1 MDGTRI
7 ALVLTLWVAIG
18 LVTGLW
24 MTRRGHDA
32 WWTAIA
38 VVLGPL
44 FVPIA
49 LSRVER
55 RPRVAERGPDGSPGP
70 RSQTPGGPR
79 VLVGLDGSDDSQDA
93 LDRAL
98 DVFGD
103 HYGVLVLAEVV
114 SYDANEET
122 QSEPL
127 ERARERL
134 AAAAERIARPRVN
147 VEVLAGPPAEALR
160 TYALKQGMDLIVVGR
175 RGRGLTDLLLG
186 SVSSELIR
194 HSCLPVLVVDCSQS
208 SIAKGHRAGGEAR
221 LAGGTT

>member
-55 RPRVAERGPDGSPGP
+55 QPRVAETGPDGSPGS
-70 RSQTPGGPR
+70 RAETPGGPR
-79 VLVGLDGSDDSQDA
+79 VLVGLDGSEESQSA

-98 DVFGD
+98 DVLGD

-127 ERARERL
+127 DRARERL
-134 AAAAERIARPRVN
+134 ASAADRLGRPRVN
-147 VEVLAGPPAEALR
+147 CEVLAGPPAEALR
-160 TYALKQGMDLIVVGR
+160 AYAVEEDMDLVVVGR
-175 RGRGLTDLLLG
+175 RGRGLSDLILG

-194 HSCLPVLVVDCSQS
+194 HSCIPVLVVDCTDTLGSADAPEREQ
-208 SIAKGHRAGGEAR
+208 AQLGDGG
-221 LAGGTT
+221 G